1 MIVAVTDTHSF
12 IWYLDADRRL
22 SERARQTI
30 DSATQAGDDI
40 GVSVI
45 TLVETVYLV
54 EKDRVPR
61 QTLARMIAEIRS
73 PQSVFVEIPLNIE
86 IILALRISLAL
97 TCPTC
102 PTASLPRRPCIC
114 RCRSSAA
121 TQKSRLRISTPSGNF
136 LPRQRQ
142 SRPSSRRP
150 PQSGLCF
157 WLVPPQLP

>member
-86 IILALRISLAL
+86 IILALQHISRADVPDMPDRI
-97 TCPTC
+97 
-102 PTASLPRRPCIC
+102 I
-114 RCRSSAA
+114 AA
-121 TQKSRLRISTPSGNF
+121 TALHLQVPVISRDAKIQAANLHTI
-136 LPRQRQ
+136 
-142 SRPSSRRP
+142 
-150 PQSGLCF
+150 
-157 WLVPPQLP
+157 W